1 MSHKPARQLLYT
13 RMLVL
18 LGAVLAAL
26 LVAPHLAGADPC
38 KPNGA
43 TCPTDQSC
51 CQRHCNKAPGAKFG
65 TCAGPTTTPTKTP
78 TATLTRTPTNTPMH
92 TPTGTPTH
100 TRTETPTNTNTPTG
114 TATRT
119 PTDTPTETATETPT
133 ETPTN
138 TPDLCAGVNCADAF
152 SCTDD
157 SCDPA
162 TGNCVHT
169 PNDALCDDGD
179 DATIDICNPSCS
191 ASNCDN
197 TCAPCQTCSPPTPGT
212 TCDPMSGCEH
222 KGCCG
227 CGCS

>member
-1 MSHKPARQLLYT
+1 
-13 RMLVL
+13 
-18 LGAVLAAL
+18 
-26 LVAPHLAGADPC
+26 
-38 KPNGA
+38 
-43 TCPTDQSC
+43 
-51 CQRHCNKAPGAKFG
+51 
-65 TCAGPTTTPTKTP
+65 
-78 TATLTRTPTNTPMH
+78 TLTRTPTNTPMH
-92 TPTGTPTH
+92 TPTSTPTH
-100 TRTETPTNTNTPTG
+100 TFTETPTNTNTPTG
-114 TATRT
+114 TATQT

-138 TPDLCAGVNCADAF
+138 TPDRCTGVNCADAF

-162 TGNCVHT
+162 TGNCVRT

-227 CGCS
+227 CGCSCFPVPVALGGPGPASDLMRPVAERLPQMPVPALRRSPALR